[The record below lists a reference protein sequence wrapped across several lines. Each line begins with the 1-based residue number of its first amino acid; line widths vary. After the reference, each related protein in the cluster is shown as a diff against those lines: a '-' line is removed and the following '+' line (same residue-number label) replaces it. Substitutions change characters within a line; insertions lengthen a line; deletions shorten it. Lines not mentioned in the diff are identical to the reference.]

1 VEELAAVLARF
12 HREVLLPDVERVVNA
27 AVGGAES
34 RLRDEMHGLFDS
46 LSQRLERLE
55 TEYHMIVAALKRIEE
70 RLDKMVLR
78 SEFLELKARVDELQ
92 ERMRSLEAQIQD

>member
-1 VEELAAVLARF
+1 VEELAAVLAKF
-12 HREVLLPDVERVVNA
+12 HREVLLPDVERIVQA
-27 AVGGAES
+27 SEH
-34 RLRDEMHGLFDS
+34 RLRDEVHSLFDS
-46 LSQRLERLE
+46 LSKRIERLE
-55 TEYHMIVAALKRIEE
+55 TEYHMIVASLKRIEE

>member
-1 VEELAAVLARF
+1 MES
-12 HREVLLPDVERVVNA
+12 ER
-27 AVGGAES
+27 
-34 RLRDEMHGLFDS
+34 RLRDEMQGHFDA
-46 LSQRLERLE
+46 LSQRIDRLE
-55 TEYHMIVAALKRIEE
+55 TEYHMLAAAVKRIEE

>member
-1 VEELAAVLARF
+1 VEELVAVLAKF

-27 AVGGAES
+27 AVGGSES

-55 TEYHMIVAALKRIEE
+55 TEYHMIVASLKRIEE

-92 ERMRSLEAQIQD
+92 ARMRTIEAQIQD